1 MSGYQRP
8 EAAPGGLR
16 LHLNENTRGCSPYV
30 LDRLRRLHATSSSLY
45 PDYAAVVQASARWFG
60 VAEDEIVLTNGMDEG
75 IFCATILALRG
86 RSDGEGVVVEPAFDV
101 YEACIK
107 ALAGSVRHA
116 RFGPGFRLEAAD
128 VLEQVTARTRII
140 FLNDPH
146 NPSGARIAP
155 DTIAACAARA
165 PAALVFVDE
174 AYAEFGAGS
183 FIERAVSEFTNVLV
197 GRTFAKAYGLAGLR
211 VGAVIGPSPV
221 IAALREIVPPYSL
234 NSYAAEALLAALDD
248 RGYVDDYISQ
258 AAESRALIRAF
269 CERAGL
275 EAFPSEANFVLLR
288 LGTVAPG
295 VVAALAARG
304 IFIRDRSDQPG
315 CEGCVRMT
323 AGLVADTRRAL
334 AALEEVLC
342 DVR

>member
-30 LDRLRRLHATSSSLY
+30 LERLRRLDATATSLY
-45 PDYAAVVQASARWFG
+45 PDYGAAVQTAARWFG
-60 VAEDEIVLTNGMDEG
+60 VAENEIVLTNGMDEG

-101 YEACIK
+101 YEECIK
-107 ALAGSVRHA
+107 ALAGRVRHA
-116 RFGPGFRLEAAD
+116 HFGAGFALDAAA
-128 VLEQVTARTRII
+128 VLEHVNTRTRIV

-155 DTIAACAARA
+155 AVIASIATQA
-165 PAALVFVDE
+165 PDAIVFVDE
-174 AYAEFGAGS
+174 AYVEFGTGS
-183 FIERAVSEFTNVLV
+183 FVERAVSEFSNVLV

-211 VGAVIGPSPV
+211 VGAVVGPSAA
-221 IAALREIVPPYSL
+221 IAALRGIVPPYSL
-234 NSYAAEALLAALDD
+234 NSYATEALRAALED

-258 AAESRALIRAF
+258 AAESRRIVQEF
-269 CERAGL
+269 CSRAGL

-288 LGTVAPG
+288 IGPEAPR
-295 VVAALAARG
+295 VVASLAGRG

-315 CEGCVRMT
+315 CEGCVRLT
-323 AGLVADTRRAL
+323 AGFVDDTRRAI

-342 DVR
+342 DVP